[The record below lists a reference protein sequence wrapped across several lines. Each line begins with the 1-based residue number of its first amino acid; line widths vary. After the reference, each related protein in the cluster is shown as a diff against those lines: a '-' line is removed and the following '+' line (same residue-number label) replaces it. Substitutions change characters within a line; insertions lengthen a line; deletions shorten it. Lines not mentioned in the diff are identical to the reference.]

1 MLLNYL
7 VFHCGGGAM
16 VARRTHNPK
25 TRFKSYVRNHKSIAL
40 FYTELQIWWKDFM
53 VDSFKEKDT
62 FKWREENL

>member
-1 MLLNYL
+1 
-7 VFHCGGGAM
+7 M